1 MPESIER
8 DLEDISEVEVPEVK
22 QRKKRVLTQA
32 QKDAVALNL
41 AKGREKLKQ
50 VHLEKQVKRGEELEQ
65 KIIKKEK
72 TSAKSKSTEDKR
84 IELAMQAL
92 NMVRNKSDS
101 PSENEDIVP
110 TPRKKSIRIPKPEPD
125 TETEVEEIIV
135 KKSKPKKKTI
145 VYMDNETETETDNEP
160 VKQKRSYRKRA
171 EQRKTEI
178 EPISAPTPIP
188 QQPQIIFY

>member
-1 MPESIER
+1 MSDIER
-8 DLEDISEVEVPEVK
+8 NDLEEVEPVAEVK
-22 QRKKRVLTQA
+22 QRKKRVLTDK
-32 QKDAVALNL
+32 QKEAVALNL

-145 VYMDNETETETDNEP
+145 LYMDTETESEVEP
-160 VKQKRSYRKRA
+160 VKPKRSYRKRVEDKK
-171 EQRKTEI
+171 EQQ
-178 EPISAPTPIP
+178 EPISAPTP
-188 QQPQIIFY
+188 QPQIIFY